1 MLAYYIRLAFR
12 NLRNKAGFYAINIAG
27 LAIGIAA
34 CLMITHYVRF
44 HRSYDTYQ
52 EDSHRIYR
60 INYSRWTLDGDEDK
74 VEFASA
80 TPIIGKALLEN
91 IPEIEMQGQAFR
103 QEGIFSY
110 DDKFFEESRAFYAE
124 SDLLKLL
131 GIKMKEGMKDKILD
145 EPGTLILSES
155 TARKYFGDQPA
166 IGKTMYY
173 NKNQLYEVVGI
184 FSDIPPNSHFKADMF
199 LSIETWK
206 QQNPNLFQTG
216 YIYSGFYNYIKL
228 REGTDP
234 EEVNRK
240 AAEYVEREYGET
252 LAANRINMGF
262 KLQPLEDIHLHSH
275 YMHELELNGNA
286 SSIAI
291 LEIIAWFILIIAWVN
306 FFNLSTITSMR
317 RLREIC
323 IRKVNGAARKQ
334 LITQLLSESAL
345 VNLFAILVAL
355 ILFESISPYFF
366 NFADLPLDVP
376 VWNQPWVIIFLIFAF
391 IAGTFSAG
399 IYSITGIPASKI
411 SELIKG
417 GSYNIAGKRNMRKI
431 LVTAQFII
439 AIGLIASTTVIFRQ
453 YQLISQSPLGFK
465 LNDMLVINAPLM
477 NDSVSFNRFNVM
489 KKEIQQIPE
498 FNGATFTSVIPGKPN
513 MYNRGG
519 VYIYGEE
526 PTTGKNYRITE
537 ADENFA
543 GVYNIKLIAGEDF
556 TGYPDIDRERILLN
570 ETAAKFMGFS
580 PFEEALGK
588 RIVLEREILTIAGII
603 DDFHQLSPKEKIEP
617 QIFRIPRR
625 HRGYLTIDINGA
637 PPETAINK
645 MENLYRSVF
654 PANPFAYF
662 FLDNYYNAQNLGEK
676 RFIIVLA
683 LFSLLVIIITIL
695 GLMGL
700 SAYTV
705 EQKRKEIGIRKVLGA
720 KKTDIFRSLFKD
732 YILLWIAGG
741 LIAIPLAYYLM
752 DNWLN
757 TFALRIQP
765 GYLFFIF
772 PVIIVILITLLT
784 VFVQSSRVL
793 HMNPSES
800 IKAE

>member
-1 MLAYYIRLAFR
+1 MLPYYIQLAFR
-12 NLRNKAGFYAINIAG
+12 NLRNKVGFYAINIAG

-44 HRSYDTYQ
+44 HKSYDTYQ
-52 EDSHRIYR
+52 EDSHRVYR
-60 INYSRWTLDGDEDK
+60 INYSRWTLDGDEDR

-110 DDKFFEESRAFYAE
+110 EDKFFEESKAFYAE
-124 SDLLKLL
+124 SDLLRLL
-131 GIKMKEGMKDKILD
+131 GVIIKEGPKENVLD
-145 EPGTLILSES
+145 EPRTLILSES

-173 NKNQLYEVVGI
+173 NKTQLYEVVGI

-216 YIYSGFYNYIKL
+216 YIFSGFYNYIKL
-228 REGTDP
+228 REETDP
-234 EEVNRK
+234 ELVNHK
-240 AAEYVEREYGET
+240 AAEYVENEYGET

-275 YMHELELNGNA
+275 FMHELELNGNA

-306 FFNLSTITSMR
+306 FFNLSTITSIR

-334 LITQLLSESAL
+334 LLKQLLSESAL
-345 VNLFAILVAL
+345 VNLFAILIAL
-355 ILFESISPYFF
+355 ILFEGISPYFF
-366 NFADLPLDVP
+366 NFADLPTDVP
-376 VWNQPWVIIFLIFAF
+376 VWNQSWIFIFLIFAF
-391 IAGTFSAG
+391 IAGTLSAG
-399 IYSITGIPASKI
+399 VYSITGIPSSKVA
-411 SELIKG
+411 ELIKG
-417 GSYNIAGKRNMRKI
+417 GSHNLARKRNIRKI

-453 YQLISQSPLGFK
+453 YQLISKVPLGFK
-465 LNDMLVINAPLM
+465 LNDMLVLNGPLI
-477 NDSVSFNRFNVM
+477 NDSISFNKFNVM
-489 KKEIQQIPE
+489 KKEVQQLPE
-498 FNGATFTSVIPGKPN
+498 FNGATFSSVIPGKPN

-519 VYIYGEE
+519 VYIFGEE
-526 PTTGKNYRITE
+526 PTSGKNYRITE
-537 ADENFA
+537 VDESFA
-543 GVYNIKLIAGEDF
+543 KVYNIKLIAGEDF
-556 TGYPDIDRERILLN
+556 TGYNDIDREKILVN
-570 ETAAKFMGFS
+570 ASAARFMGFS
-580 PFEEALGK
+580 PIEEALGK
-588 RIVLEREILTIAGII
+588 RIVLEQEILTISGII
-603 DDFHQLSPKEKIEP
+603 NDFHQLSPKEKLEP

-625 HRGYLTIDINGA
+625 HRGYLTIDMSGTE
-637 PPETAINK
+637 PESAIKK
-645 MENLYRSVF
+645 METIYQSFF

-662 FLDNYYNAQNLGEK
+662 FLDNFYEAQNIGEK
-676 RFIIVLA
+676 RFSVVLA
-683 LFSLLVIIITIL
+683 LFSILVILITVL

-705 EQKRKEIGIRKVLGA
+705 EQRRKEIAIRKVLGA
-720 KKTDIFRSLFKD
+720 KKSDIFRTLFKD
-732 YILLWIAGG
+732 YILLWILGG
-741 LIAIPLAYYLM
+741 LIALPLAYYFI
-752 DNWLN
+752 DIWLN
-757 TFALRIQP
+757 NFALRIQP
-765 GYLFFIF
+765 GYLFFIL
-772 PVIIVILITLLT
+772 PILIVIIITLST
-784 VFVQSSRVL
+784 VFIQSTKVL

-800 IKAE
+800 IKAD